1 MSNDISP
8 SKSVPLEIWINDPEI
23 QKGILAVYANE
34 PFSYDT
40 TTRGYEL
47 GRQIAILAKKHGFS
61 TRGSILRKKPNS
73 TQMAIVRTKLS
84 IVLHIIHELGFVG
97 KQLGI

>member
-1 MSNDISP
+1 MSNNINP
-8 SKSVPLEIWINDPEI
+8 SKSIPIERWINHPEI

-34 PFSYDT
+34 PFGYDT

-47 GRQIAILAKKHGFS
+47 GRQIAILAKKYGLS

-84 IVLHIIHELGFVG
+84 IVTRIIHELGFVG
-97 KQLGI
+97 KQLSI